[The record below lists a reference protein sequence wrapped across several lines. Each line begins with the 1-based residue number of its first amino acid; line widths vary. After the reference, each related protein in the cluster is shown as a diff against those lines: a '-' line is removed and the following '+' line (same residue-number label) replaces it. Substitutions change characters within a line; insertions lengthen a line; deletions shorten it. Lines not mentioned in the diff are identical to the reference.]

1 MRGVI
6 DFVAIVVISVAL
18 VVRAAFLAGAS
29 PVVAG
34 LAFALGIAVT
44 IGASVYVNIRNAN
57 RYGRRVWEEAQHS
70 DLDEPVVGSHRAR
83 VRRGRGRGVHEASF
97 SGLEG

>member
-1 MRGVI
+1 MRGAI
-6 DFVAIVVISVAL
+6 HFVAIVVISIAM
-18 VVRAAFLAGAS
+18 VVGVAFLAGVS

-44 IGASVYVNIRNAN
+44 IGASVYVNTRNAN

-70 DLDEPVVGSHRAR
+70 DFDEPVVGLHRVR